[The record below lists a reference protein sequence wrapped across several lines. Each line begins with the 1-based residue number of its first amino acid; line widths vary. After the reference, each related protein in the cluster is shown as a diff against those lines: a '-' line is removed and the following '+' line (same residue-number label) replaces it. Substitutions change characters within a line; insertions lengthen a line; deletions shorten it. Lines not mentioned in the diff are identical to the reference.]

1 MFCLHV
7 YRSLIEFIRA
17 LCILAVIILITNPLR
32 FSLPDT
38 NSKFS
43 LGDDP
48 GTATAT
54 VTLAKGDGTA
64 NLEIGLQVTE

>member
-1 MFCLHV
+1 M
-7 YRSLIEFIRA
+7 
-17 LCILAVIILITNPLR
+17 
-32 FSLPDT
+32 

-64 NLEIGLQVTE
+64 NLEIGLQQPHKVIFKAENASLKFKDEAAGEFTGAICGSLGMILCII